1 MRREEIVLERIPI
14 VESLGAVNRRRE
26 VREKRAPWALFWLA
40 VILEI
45 SSSGAHRIAFPLAN
59 GKPMAPVAQIVLPR
73 DMQCAYRSK
82 HCEEPRAFK
91 LDGTLHQ
98 LCDFHR
104 RKANANQQ
112 RLHKRKRNQLALE
125 RRLDD
130 DAPLT
135 PRGNILSAKRARWS
149 TESPQSTAEPIDAI
163 ALRNGFD
170 LEEVEILEMLLFD
183 AGNVSQLLP
192 AGHEDA
198 IPLCE
203 LSISPDDVGISGV
216 AAYEGGMWNVKSES
230 FYEHTVTL

>member
-1 MRREEIVLERIPI
+1 
-14 VESLGAVNRRRE
+14 
-26 VREKRAPWALFWLA
+26 
-40 VILEI
+40 
-45 SSSGAHRIAFPLAN
+45 
-59 GKPMAPVAQIVLPR
+59 
-73 DMQCAYRSK
+73 MQCAYRSK

-130 DAPLT
+130 DAPMT
-135 PRGNILSAKRARWS
+135 PRGNNLSAKRARCGM
-149 TESPQSTAEPIDAI
+149 ESPQSTAEPIDAI

-183 AGNVSQLLP
+183 AGNAPQLLR
-192 AGHEDA
+192 AGHEDTT
-198 IPLCE
+198 PFCGLPV
-203 LSISPDDVGISGV
+203 SPDNAGISGF
-216 AAYEGGMWNVKSES
+216 AAYEGDMWKVKSEG
-230 FYEHTVTL
+230 FCEHTREVVLLFHVEPSQLLRLLVLLVQELLLLRLELLLRSL